1 MVLRSLALILLAPL
15 PSHAGVTDAVQ
26 RTVLPGYAEF
36 TAAAASLA
44 DAAAADCRPET
55 LRDEWGAAFDAWMGV
70 SYLRIGPVED
80 DGMALAI
87 AYWPDPKGAVQ
98 RAVAGLLAPAGP
110 DLADASQISEIS
122 VAGRGL
128 FGLERLLFNEPQS
141 DRSCAATRAVA
152 ADLSRMAEAT
162 EVGWTQSYAD
172 ALTTAG
178 ATDNTLFLSPVEA
191 RQALFTQLVTGLE
204 FTADQRLGRP
214 LGTFE
219 RPRPERAEAKA
230 SGRSVRNVQLSLAA
244 LERFALALSPDSPR
258 TEAAFARAR
267 ALAEAMPGDA
277 LSRLDDAQVWLKVD
291 ILQQAVHAVRD
302 AAMAEIGPALG
313 VGLGFNA
320 ADGD

>member
-1 MVLRSLALILLAPL
+1 MLLRSLALLILAPL
-15 PSHAGVTDAVQ
+15 PGHADVTEAVQ
-26 RTVLPGYAEF
+26 GAVLPGYAAF
-36 TAAAASLA
+36 TAATAALA
-44 DAAAADCRPET
+44 DAAAADCHADT
-55 LRDEWGAAFDAWMGV
+55 LRDEWAAAFDAWMDV
-70 SYLRIGPVED
+70 SYLRIGPVEE

-87 AYWPDPKGAVQ
+87 AYWPDPKSAVQ
-98 RAVAGLLAPAGP
+98 RAVAGLLAPDGP
-110 DLADASQISEIS
+110 DLADPSKISEVS

-128 FGLERLLFNEPQS
+128 FGLERLLFVEPQS

-152 ADLSRMAEAT
+152 ADLARMADAT
-162 EVGWTQSYAD
+162 ETGWTQGYAA

-178 ATDNTLFLSPVEA
+178 AAGNAQFLSAVEA

-230 SGRSVRNVQLSLAA
+230 SGRPVRNVQQSLAA

-267 ALAEAMPGDA
+267 GLAEAMTGDS
-277 LSRLDDAQVWLKVD
+277 LSRLDDPQVWLKVD
-291 ILQQAVHAVRD
+291 ILQQAVHAARD
-302 AAMAEIGPALG
+302 AAMAEISPALG